1 MTIQISISGHAE
13 GEPNEL
19 AVIET
24 IRDAVAGLPAEIYLA
39 EARTQHHGIV
49 DLRVSVI
56 PPNDQVPAE
65 PDTA

>member
-13 GEPNEL
+13 GQPDEL
-19 AVIET
+19 AVIEA
-24 IRDAVAGLPAEIYLA
+24 IRDAVAGLPAEIYTA

-49 DLRVSVI
+49 DLRMSAT